1 MRVSG
6 YPRIFSALAA
16 CLLLFVPVF
25 TNFLGQDPQPS
36 PTPSPQPSPSASPK
50 PVRTPTP
57 TPTPAPGAQ
66 NFHQWGSVTL
76 FNGLPSDTVRA
87 IAQTPDGMMWFG
99 TDSGLARFDGRTIQA
114 IPLGGAGSARVL
126 ALETGEDGTLW
137 IGTEKGAFLHRG
149 DIVTPIGESST
160 LKITAIRTGAETL
173 LATGDGPVYRVTLNP
188 AGSVTGF
195 GVYRE
200 LPIPFN
206 ALAGRGQVDIWGT
219 YGDGRYVF
227 DAGGPVRYDQPLF
240 INAFAQDTAGNI
252 WLGADA
258 GKTGSGLFSLGDIT
272 NAKKIGDGLGNVLVV
287 EPDRVGGVWAGTSK
301 NGLYRFR
308 DAKQIEHFTFE
319 NTSGGLRSN
328 IIYALFLDR
337 ENVIWIGTNRGVC
350 RYDGSSPFIRT
361 VSDNVNSNFV
371 RTLYRGRD
379 GRILAGTNRGLFA
392 FDGEKWA
399 AVSGFPPKA
408 IYAIGEDK
416 GGNLLFGG
424 PEGVF
429 NNAGKQIADG
439 DTRAFASYH
448 GKTYAAVFERGL
460 QDSGDTR
467 SAGILSGTNPTAM
480 YSTGETLWIGT
491 SDGAVYQYDG
501 RKASTDPAFD
511 ILHGAAIRK
520 ITRGDDNTLW
530 IAGSKGI
537 FRFADGK
544 LMSVVPNYDVR
555 DVIADG
561 ADVWA
566 ATVNG
571 GLLHISRDNLFGW
584 IVSDLNVE
592 QGMPSQQVFALL
604 KRENDLMIGTNRG
617 VVNYSPGPVKPKVVF
632 TRVLSRR
639 IYQPEE
645 RNNVIRLD
653 YPENSLLV
661 EVAGQSSRTFPEQFQ
676 YAFVLKN
683 AAGDLIEKR
692 LTHDA
697 QYSPSNLK
705 PGEYTIEAMAFNK
718 DLLFSDP
725 AAIRFSVARAPFPWT
740 ATALGFLLII
750 ALIALIWAIVERRHI
765 ARSNRELAAARSDL
779 ATEAERERSRIAREL
794 HDQTLADLR
803 NLMMMSDRLTPGNP
817 EFRLEIESV
826 STEIRR
832 ICEDLS
838 PSVLENVG
846 LVPALEFLLGR
857 SIENHRFTTTEDA
870 NDHVRFPL
878 IIQLHI
884 YRIAQEILTNI
895 TRHAKAT
902 LVEMNVEVS
911 ENELFRLTIADNGA
925 TFTPDS
931 SNGTGRGIANVRS
944 RANIINAVIGW
955 KAGPDGGN
963 VFSLEI
969 AAKSS
974 D

>member
-6 YPRIFSALAA
+6 YPKIFSALAA

-36 PTPSPQPSPSASPK
+36 PTTSPQTSPSP
-50 PVRTPTP
+50 TPL
-57 TPTPAPGAQ
+57 PGAQ

-76 FNGLPSDTVRA
+76 FNGLPSDNVRA

-114 IPLGGAGSARVL
+114 MPLGDAGSARVL

-137 IGTEKGAFLHRG
+137 IGTEKGAFLYRAG
-149 DIVTPIGESST
+149 NFTPVGESSA
-160 LKITAIRTGAETL
+160 LKVTAILPGPETL
-173 LATGDGPVYRVTLNP
+173 LATGDGPVYRVVLDQS
-188 AGSVTGF
+188 GSVTSIGIA
-195 GVYRE
+195 RD
-200 LPIPFN
+200 LPTRFN
-206 ALAGRGQVDIWGT
+206 ALARRGPVDIWGT
-219 YGDGRYVF
+219 YGDGRYIF
-227 DAGGPVRYDQPLF
+227 DARGPARYDQPLF
-240 INAFAQDTAGNI
+240 INALAQDTAGNT

-258 GKTGSGLFSLGDIT
+258 GKTGSGLFLLNDIT
-272 NAKKIGDGLGNVLVV
+272 NAKKLGDGLGNVLVI
-287 EPDRVGGVWAGTSK
+287 EPDRIGGAWAGTSK

-308 DAKQIEHFTFE
+308 DTEQIEHFTFE

-361 VSDNVNSNFV
+361 VSDNANSNFV
-371 RTLYRGRD
+371 RTLYRGRS
-379 GRILAGTNRGLFA
+379 GQIFAGTNRGSFT
-392 FDGEKWA
+392 FDGEKW
-399 AVSGFPPKA
+399 VPVPGFPPRA
-408 IYAIGEDK
+408 IYAIGDDG

-424 PEGVF
+424 PEGVL
-429 NNAGKQIADG
+429 NSAGKQIADG
-439 DTRAFASYH
+439 DTRAFASFH

-460 QDSGDTR
+460 QDLGDTK
-467 SAGILSGTNPTAM
+467 APVILSGTNPTAM
-480 YSTGETLWIGT
+480 YSAGDALWIGT
-491 SDGAVYQYDG
+491 SDGAVYMFDG
-501 RKASTDPAFD
+501 RRAVTDPAFD
-511 ILHGAAIRK
+511 VLRGAAIRK
-520 ITRGDDNTLW
+520 ITRGDDNTVW

-537 FRFADGK
+537 FRFTDGK

-555 DVIADG
+555 DVIEDG

-571 GLLHISRDNLFGW
+571 GLLHIGRDDLFGW

-639 IYQPEE
+639 LYQPEE
-645 RNNVIRLD
+645 RNSMINLD

-725 AAIRFSVARAPFPWT
+725 AAIRFSVALAPFPWT
-740 ATALGFLLII
+740 ATALGVLLGI
-750 ALIALIWAIVERRHI
+750 ALIALVWAIIERRHI
-765 ARSNRELAAARSDL
+765 ARSNRDLAAARSDL
-779 ATEAERERSRIAREL
+779 AMEAERERSRISREL

-803 NLMMMSDRLTPGNP
+803 NLMMMSDRLSPGHP
-817 EFRLEIESV
+817 EFRSEIESV

-846 LVPALEFLLGR
+846 LVSALEFLLSR
-857 SIENHRFTTTEDA
+857 SIENHTFATTEDA
-870 NDHVRFPL
+870 NDHIKFPL

-895 TRHAKAT
+895 TRHSAAT
-902 LVEMNVEVS
+902 LVKMSVEAT
-911 ENELFRLTIADNGA
+911 ENEMFRLTISDNGGA
-925 TFTPDS
+925 FTPNAA
-931 SNGTGRGIANVRS
+931 NGSGRGIANVRS
-944 RANIINAVIGW
+944 RANIINATIGW
-955 KAGPDGGN
+955 KGNPDGGN

-969 AAKSS
+969 AANAQV
-974 D
+974 